1 MRWLKIVLVPAK
13 HLDCALIGRPPAV
26 VSDPK
31 FTLDKSMSRG
41 KCVCIWIQAQF
52 FFFCLQAVSWL
63 IGYDTAFTI

>member
-13 HLDCALIGRPPAV
+13 HLDCALIVRPPAV

-41 KCVCIWIQAQF
+41 EVRLHLDPSTVC
-52 FFFCLQAVSWL
+52 FFCFLSAGRVMAHR
-63 IGYDTAFTI
+63 I